1 MTTVEPMRDASV
13 VRWGEG
19 GIKRQLTQEQRPAP
33 LPRLPNGRMQKVA
46 TRTTNK
52 ENKTMDAPH
61 PPPHTQTTVREGERT
76 AACQKNIKRS
86 GGKRTKQDKTRE
98 RDRERDRE
106 RERIAPPTHGRRLS

>member
-76 AACQKNIKRS
+76 AACQKTSRDQGEREQN
-86 GGKRTKQDKTRE
+86 KTR
-98 RDRERDRE
+98 RENE
-106 RERIAPPTHGRRLS
+106 TENETGRGKE